1 MYIDDLKKLI
11 KEIEKAVQGNEK
23 WITYEDYNLKKKLTR
38 LPEEAPYAIKNKLKQ
53 TDKQIINPYYY
64 PNFNNQHNITQPIV
78 QNTTS
83 QPIVQNTASQPIV
96 QNTTSHPIV
105 QNTASQPIVQNTTSQ
120 PIVQNTTS
128 QPIVQNTASRPIVQ
142 NTASQPDV
150 GNTTTYSRRNYSNS
164 FPQNIKNFA
173 DKIDKLTTNME
184 KLNKNLSDI

>member
-96 QNTTSHPIV
+96 QNTTS
-105 QNTASQPIVQNTTSQ
+105 Q

>member
-83 QPIVQNTASQPIV
+83 QPIVQNTAS
-96 QNTTSHPIV
+96 
-105 QNTASQPIVQNTTSQ
+105 
-120 PIVQNTTS
+120 
-128 QPIVQNTASRPIVQ
+128 RPIVQ